1 LLKREPPLV
10 QVILWGTD
18 DEGRKALLDPDLE
31 CSQPE
36 FLVEVPYDFEAISQ
50 ENLSLAA
57 DGQAKIRTVFQH
69 YFNQGYL
76 AADVLVVSGP
86 PRRTFYLF
94 TKTPLKQVLETQ
106 ESIGN

>member
-1 LLKREPPLV
+1 M
-10 QVILWGTD
+10 
-18 DEGRKALLDPDLE
+18 DPDLE

-36 FLVEVPYDFEAISQ
+36 FLVEVPDDFEAISQ

-57 DGQAKIRTVFQH
+57 DGQAKIRKVFQH

-76 AADVLVVSGP
+76 AADFLVMSGP

-94 TKTPLKQVLETQ
+94 TKTFRILAAPGSGDRMGHRRRGEEGFSGPRPGVL
-106 ESIGN
+106 SA